1 MGKVTEPPSR
11 KVSKTRQMSFSRNR
25 CKFEADSE
33 LVGASGSVLSVAKV
47 VIVWVSFLGS
57 C

>member
-11 KVSKTRQMSFSRNR
+11 KVSKRRQMSFSRNR

-33 LVGASGSVLSVAKV
+33 LGASGSVLSLAKV
-47 VIVWVSFLGS
+47 VMVWVSFLGS